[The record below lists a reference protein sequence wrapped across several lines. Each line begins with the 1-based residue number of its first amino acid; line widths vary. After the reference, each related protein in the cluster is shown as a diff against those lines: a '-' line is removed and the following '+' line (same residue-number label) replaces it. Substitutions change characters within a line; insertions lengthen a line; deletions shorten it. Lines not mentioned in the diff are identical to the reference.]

1 MTFPEIFL
9 SQVVDPFRIG
19 LVVALIATMLRTRAV
34 TGQLVPLALGVAFIA
49 IIIPMTLTS
58 GSAVPF
64 WMQVV
69 TGLVTNALLLAVAL
83 GLYTLWQRL
92 RG

>member
-49 IIIPMTLTS
+49 IIIPMTLAS

-64 WMQVV
+64 WMQVL